1 MCGSGVTARVHQ
13 AIARLGRARVAP
25 RRPSTRP
32 VLTADCEVVDLT
44 HVLSPEF
51 PIWPGDPPFEMR
63 TFSALTETTF
73 FANELV
79 LHEHSGTHIDAPAH
93 ACATGVTV
101 EQIPAASL
109 VVPLAIVDITAR
121 AEADPDA
128 LLTIKDIL
136 DWEHAHGPLPAGAL
150 VVMRSGWSD
159 RAPGPGFLNID
170 PPTRGAGVPVMRTPG
185 FAPAAARFLA
195 EQRDVVGIGTDT
207 FSIDAG
213 RSRDFGAHVAA
224 LGSGLYAV
232 EALANLEEVPA
243 AGAVAIVGAPKH
255 RGGSGGPAR
264 VLALAPR

>member
-25 RRPSTRP
+25 RRPAARP
-32 VLTADCEVVDLT
+32 VLPADCEVVDLT

-51 PIWPGDPPFEMR
+51 PMWPGDPPFEMR
-63 TFSALTETTF
+63 AFSALTETTF

-109 VVPLAIVDITAR
+109 VAPLAIVDIAAR
-121 AEADPDA
+121 AAADPDA
-128 LLTIKDIL
+128 LLTVEDVL
-136 DWEHAHGPLPAGAL
+136 EWESAHGSLPAGAL
-150 VVMRSGWSD
+150 VVMRSGWSG
-159 RAPGPGFLNID
+159 RAPGPAFLNID
-170 PPTRGAGVPVMRTPG
+170 SSGVPVMRTPG

-213 RSRDFGAHVAA
+213 RSQDFGAHVAA

-232 EALANLEEVPA
+232 EALANLEAVPA
-243 AGAVAIVGAPKH
+243 SGAVAVVGAPKH

-264 VLALAPR
+264 VLALMPR